1 MKRVGTIRIGNIAVI
16 TSTSLKGVEYYDVV
30 KYYPNEYYGKKD
42 EYVLV
47 TDDMYC
53 HKNDTTRCHRIHSS
67 NFQIKEYCCSIAHI
81 NDDAGGCDIISVD
94 SRMIELSKQEWLDL
108 KDVLD
113 VFYRK
118 YKELNNQDE

>member
-16 TSTSLKGVEYYDVV
+16 TSKSLKDVEYYDIV
-30 KYYPNEYYGKKD
+30 KYYPNEYYGKED
-42 EYVLV
+42 EYVLIA
-47 TDDMYC
+47 DDMYC
-53 HKNDTTRCHRIHSS
+53 HKDDTNLRYRVHKSCFAH
-67 NFQIKEYCCSIAHI
+67 KECCYSIAHI
-81 NDDAGGCDIISVD
+81 NDVDDCEIVSVG

-118 YKELNNQDE
+118 YKELNSQDE